1 MSDASG
7 ADDLAAFR
15 QRTAALGLIFSDED
29 LAALQRGWLG
39 LQPQL
44 ARLRRG
50 LADAGAADD
59 EPA

>member
-1 MSDASG
+1 MSEDKR
-7 ADDLAAFR
+7 AAFR
-15 QRTAALGLIFSDED
+15 ERTAALGLRFSDED
-29 LAALQRGWLG
+29 LAELARGWEG

-50 LADAGAADD
+50 LDDAGAADA